1 MDTTTTTSF
10 LGLENMEHPVLF
22 VLIGIAAGY
31 VAAKLMTR
39 EKQGLGLI
47 VNCVIG
53 VLGSLLAGWL
63 CPLIG
68 IKFADAWYGDFLQ
81 ALVGAIAILA
91 AINFLKK

>member
-1 MDTTTTTSF
+1 MEETAT
-10 LGLENMEHPVLF
+10 GLNFDKILF

-31 VAAKLMTR
+31 VAAKLMTK

-53 VLGSLLAGWL
+53 ILGSLLAGWF
-63 CPLIG
+63 CPIVG